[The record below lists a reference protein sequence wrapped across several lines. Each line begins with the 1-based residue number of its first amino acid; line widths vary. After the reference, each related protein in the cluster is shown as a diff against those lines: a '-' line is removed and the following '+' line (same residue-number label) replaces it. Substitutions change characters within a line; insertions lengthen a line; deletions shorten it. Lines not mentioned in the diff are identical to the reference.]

1 MTVGPVAALLERG
14 PGVAED
20 DVTLGELSRNIT
32 AMRGDFDRRFME
44 VNARLDNLQFVS
56 RDVYTAQM
64 AAVNERV
71 SDLEDSHKWLA
82 RLAATAVVLGL
93 LAPAFVALVVTK

>member
-1 MTVGPVAALLERG
+1 MAVSPAVLLERG

-44 VNARLDNLQFVS
+44 MNSRLDNLQFVS
-56 RDVYTAQM
+56 RDTYTAEM
-64 AAVNERV
+64 NAVKKDVEELKESKQWMSRV
-71 SDLEDSHKWLA
+71 LVGSLVLP
-82 RLAATAVVLGL
+82 VVV
-93 LAPAFVALVVTK
+93 AFVVTWVVTR

>member
-1 MTVGPVAALLERG
+1 MTVGPVIALLERG
-14 PGVAED
+14 PGVPED

-44 VNARLDNLQFVS
+44 INSRLNNMEFVS

-64 AAVNERV
+64 AALVERIA
-71 SDLEDSHKWLA
+71 DLEDSHKWLA
-82 RLAATAVVLGL
+82 RTAATAIALGL
-93 LAPAFVALVVTK
+93 LAPVFVALVVTK

>member
-1 MTVGPVAALLERG
+1 M
-14 PGVAED
+14 AED

>member
-1 MTVGPVAALLERG
+1 MAVGPAVLLERG

-44 VNARLDNLQFVS
+44 MNSRLDNLQFVS
-56 RDVYTAQM
+56 RDTYSVQM
-64 AAVNERV
+64 QSVTDRIE
-71 SDLEDSHKWLA
+71 DLEDARKWVA
-82 RLAATAVVLGL
+82 RTVGAAFLVAF
-93 LAPAFVALVVTK
+93 LAPIFVALVVTK